1 MNYAN
6 YEQKIVEACEVALIG
21 WPLDGHV
28 CNPGDLG
35 CNDLYTLN
43 DALSRGVC
51 KWITLTPEEAAARRI
66 DNQHRSS
73 NGEQVYG
80 PPRKQRA
87 RKAAL
92 TGGDGS
98 DGSEGGDGDDG
109 GDGGEGGDGNDG
121 GDGSDVSIDVDIL

>member
-6 YEQKIVEACEVALIG
+6 YEQKIVEAFEVALIS
-21 WPLDGHV
+21 WPLDGRV

-35 CNDLYTLN
+35 CNDLYTLD
-43 DALSRGVC
+43 DALSHGVC
-51 KWITLTPEEAAARRI
+51 KWITLTPEEAAARQI

-87 RKAAL
+87 RKAVL
-92 TGGDGS
+92 TGGDRS
-98 DGSEGGDGDDG
+98 DHGEGGEGGNSNDG
-109 GDGGEGGDGNDG
+109 GDGGNL
-121 GDGSDVSIDVDIL
+121 DVSMDVDVL